1 MALKSIGSHFMNVR
15 PLSNLPRRLI
25 LFFLTMALS
34 GCFNDS
40 PGDIFD
46 DYQTKIARV
55 QDADELEDSWEFE
68 SLPRKRELF
77 IEVPSLSIGLIDS
90 YQLRQCGLFNLI
102 AERNSVLGKVADEF
116 RNYDYQVAL
125 IKGIGKCL
133 SVSELDINIVELL
146 KDIEQQK
153 LTQLPLHK
161 WNLIYTSEAMQSQM
175 RSSQWLRAD
184 IGDQVRQT
192 SDALKHIN
200 KALDAPLVSGET
212 TEVQEVLEKSST
224 LGDLYYSLARASV
237 ELDTITKQ
245 LTTFDGNIIC
255 GKQRDTT
262 KFRYLNNVFEQQYIG
277 QVQPYMAQL
286 DGYYQQLAPQ
296 LALFDAQS
304 ELHSYYF
311 PIQDA
316 HQAFRT
322 STRRHVDYWQKLFER
337 CGRKVGR

>member
-1 MALKSIGSHFMNVR
+1 MARRVISSLLVR
-15 PLSNLPRRLI
+15 STLLY
-25 LFFLTMALS
+25 LTMVLT
-34 GCFNDS
+34 GCFDDS
-40 PGDIFD
+40 PQNYFD
-46 DYQTKIARV
+46 DYQTKIANV
-55 QDADELEDSWEFE
+55 QDADEIQEDWELE

-125 IKGIGKCL
+125 LEGVGHCL
-133 SVSELDINIVELL
+133 SNNELEPEIVELL
-146 KDIEQQK
+146 REIEQQK
-153 LTQLPLHK
+153 LAQFPLHQ
-161 WNLIYTSEAMQSQM
+161 WNLIYASEAMQSQM
-175 RSSQWLRAD
+175 RGSQWLRAD

-192 SDALKHIN
+192 SDALEHIN
-200 KALDAPLVSGET
+200 QALNTPLVSGKT
-212 TEVQEVLEKSST
+212 TEVQEGLEKSST
-224 LGDLYYSLARASV
+224 LGDLYYSLSRASA
-237 ELDTITKQ
+237 ELDTITQQ
-245 LTTFDGNIIC
+245 LTTFDANIIC

-262 KFRYLNNVFEQQYIG
+262 KFRYLNNVFEQQYIDK
-277 QVQPYMAQL
+277 VQPYMAQL

-296 LALFDAQS
+296 LAMFDAQP

-316 HQAFRT
+316 HQAFRS
-322 STRRHVDYWQKLFER
+322 STRRHVDYWQQLFKR

>member
-1 MALKSIGSHFMNVR
+1 MDRRVISSLLVR
-15 PLSNLPRRLI
+15 STVLC
-25 LFFLTMALS
+25 LTMLIT
-34 GCFNDS
+34 GCFDDS
-40 PGDIFD
+40 PQNYFD
-46 DYQTKIARV
+46 DYQTKIANV
-55 QDADELEDSWEFE
+55 QDADEIKDNWEFE

-77 IEVPSLSIGLIDS
+77 IEVPALSIGLIDS

-102 AERNSVLGKVADEF
+102 AEKNSVLGKVSDEF

-125 IKGIGKCL
+125 LEGVGQCL
-133 SVSELDINIVELL
+133 ANNELDPEIVELL
-146 KDIEQQK
+146 KEIEQQK
-153 LTQLPLHK
+153 LAQFPLHQ
-161 WNLIYTSEAMQSQM
+161 WNLIYASEAMQSQM
-175 RSSQWLRAD
+175 RGSQWLRAD

-192 SDALKHIN
+192 SDALEHIN
-200 KALDAPLVSGET
+200 QALNTSLVSGKT
-212 TEVQEVLEKSST
+212 IEVQEVLEKSST

-237 ELDTITKQ
+237 ELDIITKQ
-245 LTTFDGNIIC
+245 LTTFDANIIC

-277 QVQPYMAQL
+277 KVQPYMAQL

-296 LALFDAQS
+296 LGMFDAQP

-316 HQAFRT
+316 HQGFRA
-322 STRRHVDYWQKLFER
+322 STRRHVDYWQQLFKR

>member
-1 MALKSIGSHFMNVR
+1 MNDV
-15 PLSNLPRRLI
+15 PLSNLVKHST
-25 LFFLTMALS
+25 LFCLTVMLA
-34 GCFNDS
+34 GCFSDG
-40 PGDIFD
+40 PGDLFD

-55 QDADELEDSWEFE
+55 QDADEIKEEWEFE
-68 SLPRKRELF
+68 SLPRKRELLLD
-77 IEVPSLSIGLIDS
+77 VPSLSIGLIDS

-125 IKGIGKCL
+125 LAGVGKCL
-133 SVSELDINIVELL
+133 SGSELDPEVVELL
-146 KDIEQQK
+146 REIEQQK
-153 LTQLPLHK
+153 LAQFPLHQ
-161 WNLIYTSEAMQSQM
+161 WNLIYASDAMQSQM
-175 RSSQWLRAD
+175 RGSQWLHAD

-192 SDALKHIN
+192 SDALEHLN
-200 KALDAPLVSGET
+200 QALNAPLVSGKT

-245 LTTFDGNIIC
+245 LTTFDANIIC

-277 QVQPYMAQL
+277 KVQPYMAQL

-296 LALFDAQS
+296 LGMFDAQP

-316 HQAFRT
+316 HQAFRA
-322 STRRHVDYWQKLFER
+322 STRRHVDYWQQLFKR

>member
-1 MALKSIGSHFMNVR
+1 MVR
-15 PLSNLPRRLI
+15 RVISSLLVRSTLLC
-25 LFFLTMALS
+25 LTMVLT

-40 PGDIFD
+40 PQNYFD
-46 DYQTKIARV
+46 DYQTKIANV
-55 QDADELEDSWEFE
+55 QDADEIQEDWELE

-125 IKGIGKCL
+125 LEGVGHCL
-133 SVSELDINIVELL
+133 SNNELEPEIVELL
-146 KDIEQQK
+146 REIEQQK
-153 LTQLPLHK
+153 LAQFPLHQ
-161 WNLIYTSEAMQSQM
+161 WNLIYASEAMQSQM
-175 RSSQWLRAD
+175 RGSQWLRAD

-192 SDALKHIN
+192 SDALEHIN
-200 KALDAPLVSGET
+200 QALNTPLVSGKA

-224 LGDLYYSLARASV
+224 LGDLYYSLSRASV

-245 LTTFDGNIIC
+245 LTTFDANIIC
-255 GKQRDTT
+255 GEQRDTT

-277 QVQPYMAQL
+277 KVQPYMAQL

-296 LALFDAQS
+296 LVMFDAQP

-316 HQAFRT
+316 HQAFRS
-322 STRRHVDYWQKLFER
+322 STRRHVDYWQQLFKR

>member
-1 MALKSIGSHFMNVR
+1 MNHRLLTNLVR
-15 PLSNLPRRLI
+15 RSPTLLI
-25 LFFLTMALS
+25 VLVLG
-34 GCFNDS
+34 GCFGEG
-40 PGDIFD
+40 PGDLFD

-55 QDADELEDSWEFE
+55 QDADEIKEDWEFE
-68 SLPRKRELF
+68 SLPRKRELLLD
-77 IEVPSLSIGLIDS
+77 VPSLSIGLIDS

-125 IKGIGKCL
+125 LAGVGKCL
-133 SVSELDINIVELL
+133 SASELDPEIVELL
-146 KDIEQQK
+146 KEIEQQK
-153 LTQLPLHK
+153 LAQFPLHQ
-161 WNLIYTSEAMQSQM
+161 WNLIYASDAMQSQM
-175 RSSQWLRAD
+175 RGSQWLRSD

-192 SDALKHIN
+192 SDALEHIN
-200 KALDAPLVSGET
+200 QALNTSLVSGKT
-212 TEVQEVLEKSST
+212 TEVQEVLDKSST

-245 LTTFDGNIIC
+245 LTTFDNNIIC

-277 QVQPYMAQL
+277 KVQPYMAQL

-296 LALFDAQS
+296 LGMFDAQP

-316 HQAFRT
+316 HQAFRA
-322 STRRHVDYWQKLFER
+322 STRRHVDYWQQLFKR

>member
-1 MALKSIGSHFMNVR
+1 MNVG
-15 PLSNLPRRLI
+15 PLSNLVKHST
-25 LFFLTMALS
+25 LFCLTVMLA
-34 GCFNDS
+34 GCFSDG
-40 PGDIFD
+40 PGNLFD
-46 DYQTKIARV
+46 DYQTKVARV
-55 QDADELEDSWEFE
+55 QDAEELKEDWEFE
-68 SLPRKRELF
+68 SLPRKRELLLD
-77 IEVPSLSIGLIDS
+77 VPSLSIGLIDS

-125 IKGIGKCL
+125 LQGVGKCL
-133 SVSELDINIVELL
+133 SSNELEPEIVELL
-146 KDIEQQK
+146 RDIEQQK
-153 LTQLPLHK
+153 LTQFPLHQ
-161 WNLIYTSEAMQSQM
+161 WNLIYASDAMQSQM
-175 RSSQWLRAD
+175 RGSQWLRAD

-192 SDALKHIN
+192 SGALEHLN
-200 KALDAPLVSGET
+200 QALNAPLVSGKT
-212 TEVQEVLEKSST
+212 IEVQEILEKSST

-245 LTTFDGNIIC
+245 LTTFDANIIC

-296 LALFDAQS
+296 LALFDAQT

-316 HQAFRT
+316 HQAFRA
-322 STRRHVDYWQKLFER
+322 STRRHVDYWQKLFKR

>member
-1 MALKSIGSHFMNVR
+1 MVR
-15 PLSNLPRRLI
+15 RVISSLIVRSPLLC
-25 LFFLTMALS
+25 LTMVLT
-34 GCFNDS
+34 GCFDDS
-40 PGDIFD
+40 PQNYFD
-46 DYQTKIARV
+46 DYQTKIANV
-55 QDADELEDSWEFE
+55 QEADEIQEDWELE

-125 IKGIGKCL
+125 LEGVGQCL
-133 SVSELDINIVELL
+133 SNNELEPEIVELL
-146 KDIEQQK
+146 REIEQQK
-153 LTQLPLHK
+153 LAQFPRHQ
-161 WNLIYTSEAMQSQM
+161 WNLIYASEAMQSQM
-175 RSSQWLRAD
+175 RGSQWLRAD
-184 IGDQVRQT
+184 IGEQVRQT

-200 KALDAPLVSGET
+200 QALNIPLVSGKT
-212 TEVQEVLEKSST
+212 TEVQEGLEKSST
-224 LGDLYYSLARASV
+224 LGDLYYSLSRASA
-237 ELDTITKQ
+237 ELDTITQQ
-245 LTTFDGNIIC
+245 LTTFDANIIC

-262 KFRYLNNVFEQQYIG
+262 KFRYLNNVFEQQYINR
-277 QVQPYMAQL
+277 VQPYMAQL

-296 LALFDAQS
+296 LAMFDAQP

-316 HQAFRT
+316 HQAFRS
-322 STRRHVDYWQKLFER
+322 STRRHVDYWQQLFKR

>member
-1 MALKSIGSHFMNVR
+1 MGRRVISSLLVR
-15 PLSNLPRRLI
+15 STLLC
-25 LFFLTMALS
+25 LTMVLT
-34 GCFNDS
+34 GCFDDS
-40 PGDIFD
+40 PQNYFD
-46 DYQTKIARV
+46 DYQTKIANV
-55 QDADELEDSWEFE
+55 QDADEIQEDWELE

-125 IKGIGKCL
+125 LEGVGHCL
-133 SVSELDINIVELL
+133 SNNELEPEIVELL
-146 KDIEQQK
+146 REIEQQK
-153 LTQLPLHK
+153 LAQFPLHQ
-161 WNLIYTSEAMQSQM
+161 WNLIYASEAMQSQM
-175 RSSQWLRAD
+175 RGSQWLRAD

-192 SDALKHIN
+192 SDALEHIN
-200 KALDAPLVSGET
+200 QALNIPLVSGKT
-212 TEVQEVLEKSST
+212 TEVQEGLEKSST
-224 LGDLYYSLARASV
+224 LGDLYYSLSRASA
-237 ELDTITKQ
+237 ELDTITQQ
-245 LTTFDGNIIC
+245 LTTFDANIIC

-262 KFRYLNNVFEQQYIG
+262 KFRYLNNVFEQQYIDR
-277 QVQPYMAQL
+277 VQPYIAQL

-296 LALFDAQS
+296 LAMFDAQP

-316 HQAFRT
+316 HQAFRS
-322 STRRHVDYWQKLFER
+322 STRRHVDYWQQLFKR

>member
-1 MALKSIGSHFMNVR
+1 MNGR
-15 PLSNLPRRLI
+15 FLSNLPKRLT
-25 LFFLTMALS
+25 LCFLAVALS
-34 GCFNDS
+34 GCFREN
-40 PGDIFD
+40 PGDVFD

-55 QDADELEDSWEFE
+55 QGADKLEDGWEFE

-77 IEVPSLSIGLIDS
+77 IDVPTLSIGLLDS

-125 IKGIGKCL
+125 IKGIDQCL
-133 SVSELDINIVELL
+133 TVSDLDTNMVELL
-146 KDIEQQK
+146 KDVEQRK
-153 LTQLPLHK
+153 LAQFPLHK

-175 RSSQWLRAD
+175 RGSQWLLANID
-184 IGDQVRQT
+184 EQVRQT
-192 SDALKHIN
+192 GDALKHIN
-200 KALDAPLVSGET
+200 KALNTPFVSGKT
-212 TEVQEVLEKSST
+212 TEVQEILEKSST
-224 LGDLYYSLARASV
+224 LGNLYYSLARASA
-237 ELDTITKQ
+237 ELDTMTKQ
-245 LTTFDGNIIC
+245 LSTFDDNIIC
-255 GKQRDTT
+255 GQQRNTT

-277 QVQPYMAQL
+277 KVQPYMAQL

-296 LALFDAQS
+296 LVMFNAQP

-316 HQAFRT
+316 HQAFRS
-322 STRRHVDYWQKLFER
+322 STRRHVDYWQQLFKR

>member
-1 MALKSIGSHFMNVR
+1 MGRRVISSLLVR
-15 PLSNLPRRLI
+15 STLLC
-25 LFFLTMALS
+25 LTMVLT
-34 GCFNDS
+34 GCFDDS
-40 PGDIFD
+40 PQNYFD
-46 DYQTKIARV
+46 DYQTKIANV
-55 QDADELEDSWEFE
+55 QNADEIQEDWELE
-68 SLPRKRELF
+68 SLPRKRELLL
-77 IEVPSLSIGLIDS
+77 EVPLLSIGLIDS

-125 IKGIGKCL
+125 LEGVGQCL
-133 SVSELDINIVELL
+133 ANNELDPEIVELL
-146 KDIEQQK
+146 KEIEQQK
-153 LTQLPLHK
+153 LAQFPLHQ
-161 WNLIYTSEAMQSQM
+161 WNLIYASDAMQSQM
-175 RSSQWLRAD
+175 RGSQWLRAD

-192 SDALKHIN
+192 SDALEHIN
-200 KALDAPLVSGET
+200 QALNTSLVSGKT

-245 LTTFDGNIIC
+245 LITFDANIIC

-262 KFRYLNNVFEQQYIG
+262 KFRYLNNVFEQQYIDK
-277 QVQPYMAQL
+277 VQPYMAQL

-296 LALFDAQS
+296 LAMFDTQP

-316 HQAFRT
+316 HQAFRS
-322 STRRHVDYWQKLFER
+322 STRRHVGYWQQLFKR

>member
-1 MALKSIGSHFMNVR
+1 MNHRLLTNLVR
-15 PLSNLPRRLI
+15 RSPTLLI
-25 LFFLTMALS
+25 VLVLG
-34 GCFNDS
+34 GCFGEG
-40 PGDIFD
+40 PGDLFD
-46 DYQTKIARV
+46 DYQTKVARV
-55 QDADELEDSWEFE
+55 QEADEIKEDWEFE
-68 SLPRKRELF
+68 SLPRKRELLLD
-77 IEVPSLSIGLIDS
+77 VPSLSIGLIDS

-125 IKGIGKCL
+125 LAGVGKCL
-133 SVSELDINIVELL
+133 SASELDPEIVELL
-146 KDIEQQK
+146 KEIEQQK
-153 LTQLPLHK
+153 LAQFPLHQ
-161 WNLIYTSEAMQSQM
+161 WNLIYASDAMQSQM
-175 RSSQWLRAD
+175 RGSQWLRSD

-192 SDALKHIN
+192 SDALEHIN
-200 KALDAPLVSGET
+200 QALNKSLVSGKT
-212 TEVQEVLEKSST
+212 TEVQEVLDKSST

-237 ELDTITKQ
+237 ELDTITEQ
-245 LTTFDGNIIC
+245 LTTFDNNIIC

-277 QVQPYMAQL
+277 KVQPYMAQL

-296 LALFDAQS
+296 LGMFDAQP

-316 HQAFRT
+316 HQAFRA
-322 STRRHVDYWQKLFER
+322 STRRHVDYWQQLFKR